1 MGGRP
6 RTRKLYALNSVS
18 AKAGELQRRDIN
30 AAPGLCGLS
39 GLKALRGR
47 HRPRHPSEHGHRGLS
62 GLKARDCSAQG
73 NALGRVPAAIRCGLK
88 GRDTVGATKR
98 SWKGRETLA
107 QSLSRVLVHLIF
119 STKNREPVLVA
130 EIRTELHSYLAGVLR
145 EEQCPA
151 LQVGGA
157 ADHVHLLFGLSRT
170 VTGGQG

>member
-62 GLKARDCSAQG
+62 RLKARDWSAQG

-88 GRDTVGATKR
+88 GRDTDFASGSWSAASRVIVGATKR
-98 SWKGRETLA
+98 SWKGREPLP

-119 STKNREPVLVA
+119 STKNREPVLVP
-130 EIRTELHSYLAGVLR
+130 E
-145 EEQCPA
+145 
-151 LQVGGA
+151 
-157 ADHVHLLFGLSRT
+157 
-170 VTGGQG
+170 